1 MPSFVPSTDNHP
13 QQLQSSAA
21 GAPSDTAAR
30 QGSRMQRFTRL
41 EDLADLEDLT
51 VRLPATAPSAS
62 LSRVTPVVSSHSHTN
77 RSNGNGEQH
86 NDFEQDHERE
96 ERREQD
102 ERTRQYIEAHTT
114 FLDSADTEGSGY
126 IPPRPSVTTTAAEAG
141 YSLHHRHYHDHH
153 PLDEHSHASASASAS
168 RTTAYYPSSLAEDE
182 DYTTPRTP
190 NSFLSSPS
198 LGYYSHPSRPPSQT
212 GYWQDQGGSSFNLIM
227 PSSAMFVKSREP
239 TAEGDKLGF
248 VKLMVAGQS
257 RVWNSRLIQDMFQ
270 WDGVIANDFDD
281 EFLQDPLLNDSDTV
295 AAVAGS
301 NGVGVREAIVEH
313 YASSMVLPAWARAG
327 FEDQELHQE
336 ILVKNIC
343 IVDTPGYSAFNNPNR
358 AMDLVISYL
367 GLQFQTTNEFFS
379 RSALSDDS
387 LGRFL
392 ANNTTG
398 AHSHVDAC
406 LYVIEGQLSEID
418 ILFMQRLQPWV
429 NLIPVLI
436 PPSTHLWERERE
448 RVPQEGQEE
457 EDVIMFTPTNTTEM
471 IASAR
476 MDLIRQLKE
485 HEIHIYGIDL
495 DGALSD
501 PPISTSSN
509 SSPFTTAES
518 PEADLASPP
527 LLALDGINLLS
538 PEFTSPP
545 FIFHVPPSLM
555 EDTGVGQ
562 LDRDVLQL
570 DVVTT
575 QESKDP
581 QDDEDGSDNG
591 HHSTL
596 LPTIPQ
602 HRASSA
608 LGVQEDLP
616 DLGPLRRWVYVKHL
630 AALRHH
636 TTQKFL
642 SWRRHL
648 PLMPNLESPM
658 ESSQDSGSYRQQQR
672 RHHNSHGGQLPQ
684 QQSLNAFS
692 SYSGL
697 GSHRPALSTATHS
710 PPPSIS
716 VTRLNHPLQQQHLS
730 NQRTMPTDMLGDL
743 RAQDQVRISEKVVR
757 MLETQGQVFERIL
770 QERQV
775 AWRQALEGMERE
787 QRIEFLMHE
796 LRRWAN
802 EGPNSKEQTR
812 ELERGGSKQKRL
824 DVQYREGSR
833 DSEWGSAGGGAGV
846 GLGLGAS
853 GVAVGSA
860 VATVPAEPS
869 LRDAL
874 LSVEYGV
881 GVSNSV
887 RATTTSVSRRKSHKS
902 KYAGGRDPRSTK
914 KSRSSA
920 SSSKVSST
928 PASPH
933 REDVDMQ
940 HSKIDVAMPFT
951 SILEPNVTSLLP
963 IWIRASINASYASS
977 TTIGFASATV
987 SNAVTASFWSREP
1000 PAHQSSGYKR
1010 NRQADT
1016 YESVKL
1022 EKDDGRWEL
1031 KKNKRFVDNA
1041 AYSLNLVKTCSVQAA
1056 AVADATYSNISN
1068 ILKAHSQHA
1077 NSAAP
1082 AAHSF
1087 SQQLL
1092 TITQDTNK
1100 SNSINTSHPSS
1111 SCQLYHHHH
1120 HHHQRRRLRSV
1131 PILPSEIR

>member
-1 MPSFVPSTDNHP
+1 MYHHHNQPQRTIPPVVLSTDSHP
-13 QQLQSSAA
+13 QQQSSTAA
-21 GAPSDTAAR
+21 ARAPSGDIVAR

-51 VRLPATAPSAS
+51 VRLPTTTPTVS
-62 LSRVTPVVSSHSHTN
+62 LSRVGVTPAVNSDSHIQRPS
-77 RSNGNGEQH
+77 GNG
-86 NDFEQDHERE
+86 DFEQGHEHE
-96 ERREQD
+96 QRREQD

-114 FLDSADTEGSGY
+114 FLNSADTEGSGY
-126 IPPRPSVTTTAAEAG
+126 IPPRPSVTVTTIAAEAG
-141 YSLHHRHYHDHH
+141 YSLQQRHYHDHL
-153 PLDEHSHASASASAS
+153 PLDDHLHASVSTSAS
-168 RTTAYYPSSLAEDE
+168 RTPLHYPSSLAEDE
-182 DYTTPRTP
+182 GYTVPGTPH
-190 NSFLSSPS
+190 SFLSSPS

-212 GYWQDQGGSSFNLIM
+212 GYWLDQEASSLNLIM

-257 RVWNSRLIQDMFQ
+257 RVWNSRLIQDMFR
-270 WDGVIANDFDD
+270 WDGIIANDFDD
-281 EFLQDPLLNDSDTV
+281 EFLQDPLLNESDAV
-295 AAVAGS
+295 AAAVDSSGS
-301 NGVGVREAIVEH
+301 EPGVLHDSQGESGGGGGVSSSNESSSFLEETPGHRRQRKQDNYYPHPHQTGVGVREAIVEH

-343 IVDTPGYSAFNNPNR
+343 IVDTPGYSAFNNPTR

-406 LYVIEGQLSEID
+406 LYVIEGQLSETD

-436 PPSTHLWERERE
+436 PPSTHLRETEREQS
-448 RVPQEGQEE
+448 PQEIQDQEEEEE
-457 EDVIMFTPTNTTEM
+457 EDVIMSTPTTATAEM

-485 HEIHIYGIDL
+485 NEIYIYGMDT
-495 DGALSD
+495 DGTLSG

-527 LLALDGINLLS
+527 LLVLDDTNPLS
-538 PEFTSPP
+538 LEFTSPP

-570 DVVTT
+570 DVVTK
-575 QESKDP
+575 QESQDPQDP
-581 QDDEDGSDNG
+581 QDDEDDDSDNG
-591 HHSTL
+591 GHSAL

-616 DLGPLRRWVYVKHL
+616 DLGPLRQWVYVNHL

-648 PLMPNLESPM
+648 PSMLNLQSPM
-658 ESSQDSGSYRQQQR
+658 ESSQDSGSYRQQQQR
-672 RHHNSHGGQLPQ
+672 RHHHHSHGGGGQQLQ
-684 QQSLNAFS
+684 QQHSLNVFS
-692 SYSGL
+692 SDSGP
-697 GSHRPALSTATHS
+697 GSYRPALSTATHS

-716 VTRLNHPLQQQHLS
+716 ITRHNQQQQHLN
-730 NQRTMPTDMLGDL
+730 NQRALPTDMLGDL
-743 RAQDQVRISEKVVR
+743 RAQDQRRISEKVVR

-775 AWRQALEGMERE
+775 AWRRALEGMERE
-787 QRIEFLMHE
+787 QRIEFLMQE

-802 EGPNSKEQTR
+802 EGPNSKEQQLR
-812 ELERGGSKQKRL
+812 ESEREAQKQRRL

-833 DSEWGSAGGGAGV
+833 DSEWSSAGGGT
-846 GLGLGAS
+846 GLGLGLDTS
-853 GVAVGSA
+853 GLAMGSA
-860 VATVPAEPS
+860 GAAVPAEPS

-874 LSVEYGV
+874 FSEEYGV
-881 GVSNSV
+881 EVSNSV
-887 RATTTSVSRRKSHKS
+887 RATTANVSGRKSHKS
-902 KYAGGRDPRSTK
+902 KYSGGGDSRRTK
-914 KSRSSA
+914 KSRSSG

-928 PASPH
+928 APASSHGRDVELQNDEEEEDPLGLGLWMSRLFGAIGRGLVNVVVMVGMGSFATWVYTHFLEH
-933 REDVDMQ
+933 R
-940 HSKIDVAMPFT
+940 
-951 SILEPNVTSLLP
+951 VT
-963 IWIRASINASYASS
+963 WI
-977 TTIGFASATV
+977 G
-987 SNAVTASFWSREP
+987 
-1000 PAHQSSGYKR
+1000 
-1010 NRQADT
+1010 
-1016 YESVKL
+1016 
-1022 EKDDGRWEL
+1022 
-1031 KKNKRFVDNA
+1031 
-1041 AYSLNLVKTCSVQAA
+1041 
-1056 AVADATYSNISN
+1056 
-1068 ILKAHSQHA
+1068 
-1077 NSAAP
+1077 
-1082 AAHSF
+1082 
-1087 SQQLL
+1087 
-1092 TITQDTNK
+1092 
-1100 SNSINTSHPSS
+1100 
-1111 SCQLYHHHH
+1111 
-1120 HHHQRRRLRSV
+1120 
-1131 PILPSEIR
+1131 

>member
-1 MPSFVPSTDNHP
+1 
-13 QQLQSSAA
+13 
-21 GAPSDTAAR
+21 
-30 QGSRMQRFTRL
+30 
-41 EDLADLEDLT
+41 
-51 VRLPATAPSAS
+51 
-62 LSRVTPVVSSHSHTN
+62 
-77 RSNGNGEQH
+77 
-86 NDFEQDHERE
+86 
-96 ERREQD
+96 
-102 ERTRQYIEAHTT
+102 
-114 FLDSADTEGSGY
+114 
-126 IPPRPSVTTTAAEAG
+126 
-141 YSLHHRHYHDHH
+141 
-153 PLDEHSHASASASAS
+153 
-168 RTTAYYPSSLAEDE
+168 
-182 DYTTPRTP
+182 
-190 NSFLSSPS
+190 
-198 LGYYSHPSRPPSQT
+198 
-212 GYWQDQGGSSFNLIM
+212 M

-281 EFLQDPLLNDSDTV
+281 EFLQDPLLNESDTI

-301 NGVGVREAIVEH
+301 NGSEPGVFHGVQGGGGGDGVSSSNESSSFLEETPGHHRQRKQDYYYPRPHQTGVGVREAIVEH

-436 PPSTHLWERERE
+436 PPSTLLWERERE
-448 RVPQEGQEE
+448 RMPQEGQEE
-457 EDVIMFTPTNTTEM
+457 EDVIMSTPTNTTEM

-495 DGALSD
+495 DDALSD
-501 PPISTSSN
+501 PPISTPSN

-527 LLALDGINLLS
+527 LLALDSINPLS

-570 DVVTT
+570 DVVTK
-575 QESKDP
+575 QESQDP
-581 QDDEDGSDNG
+581 QDDEDDSDNG

-648 PLMPNLESPM
+648 PSTPNLESPM

-672 RHHNSHGGQLPQ
+672 RQHNSHGGQLPQ
-684 QQSLNAFS
+684 PQLLNAFS
-692 SYSGL
+692 SYPGL
-697 GSHRPALSTATHS
+697 GSHQPAPSTATHS

-716 VTRLNHPLQQQHLS
+716 ITHLNHPLQQQHLN

-812 ELERGGSKQKRL
+812 ELERGAPKQKTL
-824 DVQYREGSR
+824 DVQYRDGSR
-833 DSEWGSAGGGAGV
+833 DSEWSSAGGGAGV

-853 GVAVGSA
+853 GVAMGSA

-881 GVSNSV
+881 GVTNSV
-887 RATTTSVSRRKSHKS
+887 RATTTSVSGRKSHKS
-902 KYAGGRDPRSTK
+902 KYAGGRDSRSAK

-928 PASPH
+928 PASPR

-940 HSKIDVAMPFT
+940 HSSEGEEEDPLGLGLWMSRLFGA
-951 SILEPNVTSLLP
+951 
-963 IWIRASINASYASS
+963 
-977 TTIGFASATV
+977 IGRGLV
-987 SNAVTASFWSREP
+987 
-1000 PAHQSSGYKR
+1000 
-1010 NRQADT
+1010 
-1016 YESVKL
+1016 
-1022 EKDDGRWEL
+1022 
-1031 KKNKRFVDNA
+1031 
-1041 AYSLNLVKTCSVQAA
+1041 NLVVMVGMGSF
-1056 AVADATYSNISN
+1056 ATWVYTHFLEHRVTWIG
-1068 ILKAHSQHA
+1068 
-1077 NSAAP
+1077 
-1082 AAHSF
+1082 
-1087 SQQLL
+1087 
-1092 TITQDTNK
+1092 
-1100 SNSINTSHPSS
+1100 
-1111 SCQLYHHHH
+1111 
-1120 HHHQRRRLRSV
+1120 
-1131 PILPSEIR
+1131 